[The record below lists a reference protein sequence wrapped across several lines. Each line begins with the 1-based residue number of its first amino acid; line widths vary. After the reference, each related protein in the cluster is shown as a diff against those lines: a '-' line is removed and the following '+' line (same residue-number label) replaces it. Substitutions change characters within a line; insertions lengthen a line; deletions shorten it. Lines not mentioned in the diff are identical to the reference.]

1 MEPLSEMA
9 LGSDFREVTLHLNI
23 NSERSQVEDVPA
35 VYFVEP
41 TEANIAK
48 IAEDLSKNL
57 YESCYAAC
65 IKSLEAS
72 WVR

>member
-1 MEPLSEMA
+1 MEPATLGWLSA
-9 LGSDFREVTLHLNI
+9 PLSEVTLHLNI

-57 YESCYAAC
+57 YESCYAA
-65 IKSLEAS
+65 
-72 WVR
+72 